1 MGEAVIDV
9 TEVLDRQSLTSPF
22 NVRLLLLTFLVTLTY
37 GFEFS
42 PTLLRGPYMGWD
54 WDESA
59 TQFALDVMRSLA
71 IGSLIPPI
79 LGYLADRFGRRPVI
93 ISTAAAY
100 GLVALAA
107 FITLRFVPVSLGQ
120 TAAWSGPIA
129 VALGSVLPVLVSLI
143 SEFAPRRARASMV
156 LLVLSGIGFGGAL
169 RMLLFSQLMQ
179 AHGPRTLL
187 WFFGAFGPL
196 AVAIMLWKALPES
209 ARYLALRRE
218 RHDDLAKLLRRIDR
232 TCDAGGRARFV
243 MSGEHHKSDVSIA
256 AIFSGRLALL
266 TPLYW
271 ILGFATLM
279 VFSSFAEFGPLL
291 IVGARFPSD
300 QLPIGVMFLQFGGA
314 LGALSTMRLID
325 KFGFWPM
332 PVLLICTIP
341 VVLSIENDSFAN
353 GPLVWV
359 AWVCL
364 VVVLFGNF
372 ATAANIYPTSTR
384 AFALGLSFAVARIG
398 SGLYWLVDYDDL
410 RVYLDT
416 WLDIW
421 RPFAFAPIVLGIGL
435 LAALLIAPR
444 YSAEL
449 QQS

>member
-1 MGEAVIDV
+1 MGEAIIDV
-9 TEVLDRQSLTSPF
+9 TEILDRQSLTSPF

-37 GFEFS
+37 GFECS
-42 PTLLRGPYMGWD
+42 PTLLLGPYMGWG

-93 ISTAAAY
+93 VGTAAAY

-107 FITLRFVPVSLGQ
+107 FITLRLVPVSLGQ

-129 VALGSVLPVLVSLI
+129 VALGSVLPVLVSFI
-143 SEFAPRRARASMV
+143 NEFAPRRARASMV

-169 RMLLFSQLMQ
+169 RMLLFSQFM
-179 AHGPRTLL
+179 ASCGPRTLL
-187 WFFGAFGPL
+187 WFGALGPL

-209 ARYLALRRE
+209 ARYLALHAE
-218 RHDDLAKLLRRIDR
+218 RHDDLAELLRRIDR
-232 TCDAGGRARFV
+232 TCDAGADSRFV
-243 MSGEHHKSDVSIA
+243 MSGEHHKSDFSIA
-256 AIFSGRLALL
+256 AIFSRRLARL

-291 IVGARFPSD
+291 IVGAGFPSD

-314 LGALSTMRLID
+314 LGALSTMRFID
-325 KFGFWPM
+325 KFGFWPV
-332 PVLLICTIP
+332 PVLLTCTIP
-341 VVLSIENDSFAN
+341 VVLSIENDGFAN

-372 ATAANIYPTSTR
+372 ATAANVYPTSIR

-398 SGLYWLVDYDDL
+398 SGLYWLLDYADL
-410 RVYLDT
+410 RVY
-416 WLDIW
+416 LDIW
-421 RPFAFAPIVLGIGL
+421 RPFAFAAIVLGIGL